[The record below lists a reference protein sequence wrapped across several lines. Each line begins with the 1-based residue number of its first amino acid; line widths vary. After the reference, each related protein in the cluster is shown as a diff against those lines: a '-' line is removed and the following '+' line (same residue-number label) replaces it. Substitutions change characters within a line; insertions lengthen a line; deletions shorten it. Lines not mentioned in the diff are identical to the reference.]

1 VFIPLSCTTISLV
14 KCRWIQINSPAVTSA
29 SAALHSACSHPTPP
43 LRPRRYRRPR
53 SAPVAAT
60 APPSLFVCLSDLRR
74 RYLHQLRHPIVAALL
89 TTTVLPFSQ
98 TCADFEETLA
108 RFVFFLIPSCSF
120 VYCMSVFYFLF
131 LVLPVSVP
139 IIYSTNLQEK

>member
-53 SAPVAAT
+53 SAPPLS
-60 APPSLFVCLSDLRR
+60 PPPHRRRSLFVCQIFVVAIFVGFGIPSSLLCSRPLCCHSAKHAQISRR
-74 RYLHQLRHPIVAALL
+74 RWPDLFFSHTQLQFRLL
-89 TTTVLPFSQ
+89 YE
-98 TCADFEETLA
+98 C
-108 RFVFFLIPSCSF
+108 
-120 VYCMSVFYFLF
+120 FLF
-131 LVLPVSVP
+131 PFFWYYQYLYPSY
-139 IIYSTNLQEK
+139 I